1 MYGWN
6 IFKLIQLFK
15 PQLEN
20 LNEEILVS
28 NTRKKITD
36 LRKHKSP
43 MPEQQNIEYKQ
54 SWHDEYLKAV
64 CGFANAQGGI
74 IFIGKDDNG
83 NVTGINDYKKL
94 MDEIPNKVKDLMG
107 ILVDVNLH
115 SEKGLYYLEII
126 TQPYA
131 VPISLRGRYYYRSG
145 STKQELIGT
154 ALTDYLL
161 RKSGKTWDEV
171 AELNATIDDIDDD
184 SLKFYLTAS
193 LHAGRI
199 ADVEGL
205 SKADVLAKLRLTD
218 DNGSIKRAAIVL
230 FGKNPAKFYNNCVVK
245 IGRFGINSSELKFQE
260 IVEGNII
267 QMLKEVPE
275 QLNRKFLIRKIS
287 FEGMQ
292 RIERG
297 EYPVAALREMLLN
310 ALVHRNYLGV
320 SVIQM
325 RMFDNYINIWNEGE
339 LPPGISLDALKRQHP
354 SRPRNLLIADVCFK
368 GGYIDAWGS
377 GTLKIFSTCK
387 EAGLPDPE
395 IIEQDGGVLVT
406 LFKDKYNKEQLHKLG
421 LNERQI
427 KAVLFV
433 KEKGKI
439 SNKDYQKLNDCS
451 RNTASNDLADLVQ
464 KELLIPSDVKGAGAF
479 YQLKLIAH

>member
-1 MYGWN
+1 MSTQQACTFAGH
-6 IFKLIQLFK
+6 IKQ
-15 PQLEN
+15 
-20 LNEEILVS
+20 NE
-28 NTRKKITD
+28 
-36 LRKHKSP
+36 

-54 SWHDEYLKAV
+54 SWHDDYLKWV
-64 CGFANAQGGI
+64 CGFANAQGGV

-83 NVTGINDYKKL
+83 NVVGVADYKKL

-115 SEKGLYYLEII
+115 DERGLYWLEII

-145 STKQELIGT
+145 STKQELIGS

-171 AELNATIDDIDDD
+171 TEPTASLDDIDDS
-184 SLKFYLTAS
+184 SLKSYIAAA
-193 LHAGRI
+193 LHSGRI
-199 ADVEGL
+199 SDVEGL
-205 SKADVLAKLRLTD
+205 STADLLAKLRLTD
-218 DNGSIKRAAIVL
+218 DNGNFKRAAIVL
-230 FGKNPAKFYNNCVVK
+230 FGKNPAKFYNNCVLK
-245 IGRFGINSSELKFQE
+245 IGRFGKDSSELRFQE
-260 IVEGNII
+260 VVEGNII
-267 QMLKEVPE
+267 QMLREVPE
-275 QLNRKFLIRKIS
+275 QLNRKFFIRKIS

-310 ALVHRNYLGV
+310 ALVHRNYLGS
-320 SVIQM
+320 SVVQM

-339 LPPGISLDALKRQHP
+339 LPPGISTDTLKRQHP

-377 GTLKIFSTCK
+377 GTLKIISTCK

-395 IIEQDGGVLVT
+395 IIEQDGGILVT
-406 LFKDKYNKEQLHKLG
+406 LFKNKYSADQLQKLG
-421 LNERQI
+421 LNERQV
-427 KAVLFV
+427 KAVLYV
-433 KEKGKI
+433 VENGSI
-439 SNKDYQKLNDCS
+439 TNSQYQKLTDTS
-451 RNTASNDLADLVQ
+451 KPTATRDLQ
-464 KELLIPSDVKGAGAF
+464 ELESKGILINKGTKGSSSK
-479 YQLKLIAH
+479 YELES

>member
-1 MYGWN
+1 
-6 IFKLIQLFK
+6 
-15 PQLEN
+15 
-20 LNEEILVS
+20 
-28 NTRKKITD
+28 
-36 LRKHKSP
+36 

-54 SWHDEYLKAV
+54 SWHDDYLKWV
-64 CGFANAQGGI
+64 CGFANAQGGV

-83 NVTGINDYKKL
+83 NVVGINDYKKL
-94 MDEIPNKVKDLMG
+94 MDEIPNKAKDLMG

-115 SEKGLYYLEII
+115 EEKGLYYLEII

-145 STKQELIGT
+145 STKQELIGS

-171 AELNATIDDIDDD
+171 AESTATLTDIDDD
-184 SLKFYLTAS
+184 SLKSYIAAA
-193 LHAGRI
+193 LHSGRI

-205 SKADVLAKLRLTD
+205 SKADLLAKLRLTD
-218 DNGSIKRAAIVL
+218 DNGNIKRAAIVL

-245 IGRFGINSSELKFQE
+245 IGRFGKDSSDLRYQE
-260 IVEGNII
+260 VVEGNII
-267 QMLKEVPE
+267 QLLRDVPE
-275 QLNRKFLIRKIS
+275 QLNKKFFIRKIS

-310 ALVHRNYLGV
+310 ALVHRNYLGP
-320 SVIQM
+320 SVVQM

-339 LPPGISLDALKRQHP
+339 LPPGISLDSLKRQHP

-377 GTLKIFSTCK
+377 GTLKIISTCK

-395 IIEQDGGVLVT
+395 IIEQDGGILVT
-406 LFKDKYNKEQLHKLG
+406 LFKNKYSAEQLKKMNLNGRQLG
-421 LNERQI
+421 
-427 KAVLFV
+427 AVLYLL
-433 KEKGKI
+433 EKGSITNTEYQEINGISRQTATRDLKELVEKFKI
-439 SNKDYQKLNDCS
+439 LRREGITGAGTSYTLNDS
-451 RNTASNDLADLVQ
+451 
-464 KELLIPSDVKGAGAF
+464 
-479 YQLKLIAH
+479 